1 MMVKIQTKEAHTM
14 GQEIE
19 RKFVCSQETF
29 EQLKKDFPGGT
40 PIEMET
46 TYYDTFD
53 GKLNNR
59 HWTLRRRFENGVSV
73 CTLKTPTETGERN
86 EWEVEAL
93 SIMAA
98 IPMLVQA
105 GAPME
110 LMALSVSGLMEVCGA
125 KFTRLALLI
134 PLEDGAVELAL
145 DEGKLLGG
153 GREAPI
159 REVEVELK
167 EGSLETT
174 LIFATVLAKKY
185 NLTPESK
192 SKYKRAMALA
202 MGK

>member
-1 MMVKIQTKEAHTM
+1 M

-19 RKFVCSQETF
+19 RKFACSQETF
-29 EQLKKDFPGGT
+29 QQLKLDFPGGT

-53 GKLNNR
+53 GKLSNR
-59 HWTLRRRFENGVSV
+59 HWTLRRRFENGVSI

-86 EWEVEAL
+86 EWEVEAG

-98 IPMLVQA
+98 VPMLVQA

-110 LMALSVSGLMEVCGA
+110 LMILSVSGLVEVCGA
-125 KFTRLALLI
+125 KFTRLALRI

-145 DEGKLLGG
+145 DEGRLLGG
-153 GREAPI
+153 SREMPL

-167 EGSLETT
+167 EGSPETM
-174 LIFATVLAKKY
+174 LMFATVLARKY
-185 NLTPESK
+185 ALVSEPRSK
-192 SKYKRAMALA
+192 FRRAMALA